1 MKKKF
6 LIALTAVFVL
16 GLAMA
21 VYAFNQ
27 PNNSGKTTASCCAKS
42 DACPLKN
49 KNAATAENQSADSC
63 CDKADCC
70 CKSGACPMKAKGEKG
85 AADCCGDC
93 CGGSCPMKNK
103 ETQMTMIQTSGESVA
118 GSESCHHNS
127 KAGI

>member
-27 PNNSGKTTASCCAKS
+27 TNTFAKTSASCCAKS
-42 DACPLKN
+42 DNCPLKN
-49 KNAATAENQSADSC
+49 KGAQTAENHSTASC
-63 CDKADCC
+63 CDKEDCC
-70 CKSGACPMKAKGEKG
+70 CKSGACPMKSKGETG
-85 AADCCGDC
+85 ASSCCDSC

-103 ETQMTMIQTSGESVA
+103 EAQAVIMKTSDASVA
-118 GSESCHHNS
+118 GNESCHHN